1 MYHLL
6 IEKKQM
12 KINKD
17 LVDAVMMLSFISLI
31 LAGTSDFSEATVKY
45 ATLAGLGLVVALMA
59 ALRWVATRR
68 EKAEPTY
75 PDYES

>member
-31 LAGTSDFSEATVKY
+31 LVGTSDFSQATVKY
-45 ATLAGLGLVVALMA
+45 ASLGGLGLVVVILV
-59 ALRWVATRR
+59 ALRLAATRR
-68 EKAEPTY
+68 EKAEPPY